1 MPIIFD
7 NVFHTYS
14 LKTPFEHKALS
25 QINFHLMEG
34 SFTAIIGH
42 TGSGKSTL
50 IQHMNA
56 LLLPTMGVISVNGM
70 TITSKKTPKK
80 VKEIRQFAG
89 VVFQFPEYQLF
100 EETVEQDVMFGP
112 INFGKSK
119 EEAKQLAHQVLKE
132 VGLDESFFSRSPFE
146 LSGGERRRVAIA
158 GILAFQPKVLIL
170 DEPTAGLDPEGTKM
184 MMDLFKKLNQQGMT
198 IVLVTHDMDLMYA
211 YANQVCV
218 LQDGKIALTSDMPS
232 LFNHPLML
240 EKFEK
245 PSILQWIECLN
256 AVNMTTKKHLTTLDE
271 WAEDFLSSKKEKR

>member
-1 MPIIFD
+1 
-7 NVFHTYS
+7 
-14 LKTPFEHKALS
+14 
-25 QINFHLMEG
+25 
-34 SFTAIIGH
+34 
-42 TGSGKSTL
+42 
-50 IQHMNA
+50 MNA

-112 INFGKSK
+112 INFGTSK

-245 PSILQWIECLN
+245 PSILQWIECLK
-256 AVNMTTKKHLTTLDE
+256 AVNITTKKHLTTLDE

>member
-1 MPIIFD
+1 
-7 NVFHTYS
+7 
-14 LKTPFEHKALS
+14 
-25 QINFHLMEG
+25 
-34 SFTAIIGH
+34 
-42 TGSGKSTL
+42 
-50 IQHMNA
+50 
-56 LLLPTMGVISVNGM
+56 
-70 TITSKKTPKK
+70 
-80 VKEIRQFAG
+80 
-89 VVFQFPEYQLF
+89 
-100 EETVEQDVMFGP
+100 
-112 INFGKSK
+112 
-119 EEAKQLAHQVLKE
+119 
-132 VGLDESFFSRSPFE
+132 
-146 LSGGERRRVAIA
+146 
-158 GILAFQPKVLIL
+158 LIL

-232 LFNHPLML
+232 LFNHPMML

>member
-1 MPIIFD
+1 MPITFD

-25 QINFHLMEG
+25 QINFQLIEG

-70 TITSKKTPKK
+70 TITSKKIPKK

-119 EEAKQLAHQVLKE
+119 EVARQLAHQVLKE

-184 MMDLFKKLNQQGMT
+184 MMHLFKKLNLQGMT

-256 AVNMTTKKHLTTLDE
+256 AVNMRTKKNLTTLDE

>member
-25 QINFHLMEG
+25 QINFHLIEG

-112 INFGKSK
+112 INFGTSK

-245 PSILQWIECLN
+245 PSILQWIECLK
-256 AVNMTTKKHLTTLDE
+256 AVNITTKKHLTTLDE
-271 WAEDFLSSKKEKR
+271 WAEDFSSSKKEKR